1 MWGVRAVIV
10 GAGITG
16 LLVARR
22 LQQAGFEVIVHEA
35 SDRIGG
41 QIHTIEVEGHPVDVG
56 AEAMHLGAPA
66 VKKLVTELDLSD
78 RIVPANDGG
87 SLLLTRKGLR
97 PLPAGVGPTG
107 PTKIWPVVRS
117 GIMTLPGMARAGLEP
132 LLARLRKSPEDQSVG
147 SFIRGRFGNE
157 VADLFVDPLL
167 GNLHSGDVD
176 KLSLHSTAPQ
186 LIGKAAEGTSLL
198 PKPKRPTRANLLGT
212 KPTKPA
218 GPNLFSSLPTGLHEL
233 VDAVAEGLD
242 IRLNSPVTSVEATDG
257 RWVVQTAQGPEQADA
272 LVLACPAG
280 VAAKLLDPIA
290 PDASRELAQTTTASV
305 ATLVLAYD
313 RSRPNQLLDEANGLL
328 LPSTSGRLVKALTNL
343 SRKWPQVAD
352 PERHIV
358 RVSVGRAG
366 QQRLATLTDERLVDI
381 VAGELHDIAG
391 LPERPTSSRVIRWQE
406 ALPQL
411 EVGHAARLRSVRK
424 MLDALPPI
432 ALAGGPYDGL
442 GIGSTVK
449 SAEAR
454 AAELIARLT
463 PASQEEAEEKP

>member
-1 MWGVRAVIV
+1 MRAVIV

-22 LQQAGFEVIVHEA
+22 LQQAGFEVVVHEA

-66 VKKLVTELDLSD
+66 VKKLVAELGLSD

-87 SLLLTRKGLR
+87 SLLLTHKGLR

-186 LIGKAAEGTSLL
+186 LIGKATEGTSLL
-198 PKPKRPTRANLLGT
+198 PKPTRPTRVNLFGN
-212 KPTKPA
+212 KPTKSA
-218 GPNLFSSLPTGLHEL
+218 GPNLFSSLPSGLHEL
-233 VDAVAEGLD
+233 VDAIAEGLD
-242 IRLNSPVTSVEATDG
+242 IRLNSPVTSVGASDG
-257 RWVVQTAQGPEQADA
+257 RWIVQTAQDSEQADA
-272 LVLACPAG
+272 LVVACPAS
-280 VAAKLLDPIA
+280 VAAKLLESIA

-305 ATLVLAYD
+305 ATLVLTYD
-313 RSRPNQLLDEANGLL
+313 RSQPNQLLDEANGLL
-328 LPSTSGRLVKALTNL
+328 LPSTSGGLVKALTNL

-352 PERHIV
+352 PERHII

-411 EVGHAARLRSVRK
+411 EVGHAARLRRVRK
-424 MLDALPPI
+424 VLEELPPI

-454 AAELIARLT
+454 AAELITRLT
-463 PASQEEAEEKP
+463 PASQNDPEETA